1 MVCVGKII
9 FNFKGCTTR
18 REYWYTIAWLAILTI
33 PVMVVGLFGFITF
46 STGISLIFGGVLF
59 IVIMM
64 FYFLFSFVL
73 FIPMLTLLIRRFHD
87 NGKSMLLP
95 ILFIVMSMTIPYLP
109 DLTFNQFGPG
119 KPSFLTFFLLICH
132 VSFIPVT
139 MGLGIYIFV
148 ITLFPSKVEK
158 NKYRKNVMINKSLE
172 EKVEVTSFS
181 KTLE

>member
-1 MVCVGKII
+1 MKEQASFAQCFGLFWKNY

-33 PVMVVGLFGFITF
+33 PVMLVGLFGFITF
-46 STGISLIFGGVLF
+46 STGISLIFGG
-59 IVIMM
+59 
-64 FYFLFSFVL
+64 VL

-109 DLTFNQFGPG
+109 DLTFNQFGTDNV
-119 KPSFLTFFLLICH
+119 SFLSFFLLICH

-148 ITLFPSKVEK
+148 ITLFPSKIEK
-158 NKYRKNVMINKSLE
+158 NKYRKNIMINKPLE
-172 EKVEVTSFS
+172 EKSKVTPFS